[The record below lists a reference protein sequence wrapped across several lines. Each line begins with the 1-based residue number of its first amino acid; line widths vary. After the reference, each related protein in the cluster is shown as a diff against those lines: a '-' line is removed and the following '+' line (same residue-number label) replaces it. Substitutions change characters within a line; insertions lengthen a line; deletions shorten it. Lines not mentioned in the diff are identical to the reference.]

1 MDLPDFPEVP
11 AETMLMIAERHGL
24 HTHTFSRLP
33 SIGVFNAIYALGDD
47 FILRIGVPPST
58 EQKCTIVGLE
68 AESRGFRGGSQ
79 YFCQRNP

>member
-1 MDLPDFPEVP
+1 MGEGSASQLIDALLTGEVVTLALTP
-11 AETMLMIAERHGL
+11 ADRR
-24 HTHTFSRLP
+24 RL
-33 SIGVFNAIYALGDD
+33 VAWL
-47 FILRIGVPPST
+47 GVPPST